1 MKQILGHVT
10 AAAGSQVTVCLES
23 GVASD
28 GFGRI
33 GNMVKVPCAEHDV
46 VGVVNAARVDPG
58 APPRDVVVVELFGEL
73 VPTHDSRM
81 QFSRGISRYPVSG
94 APVFAASDL
103 ELAAIFAPSSGTN
116 LRIGSLFHDPAQPA
130 LLLMD
135 PLLTRHFAVLGS
147 TGSGKSCTATLILS
161 AIAAEHPNAHIVML
175 DPHNEYATAFGEL
188 AEVIDVDNLQMPF
201 WFLDFEEAARILV
214 RGGTAQE
221 QEAQAIILKNAITRA
236 RRHYAGDDPAATSI
250 TVDTPVPF
258 RVTDLLRFIDGAMGK
273 LDKADTSAPYLRLMT
288 RLESLREDRR
298 FSFMFSEMV
307 TRDTLAQ
314 FVGRML
320 RLPSNGK
327 PLSIMDISG
336 LPSEIADVVVSLACR
351 VIFDFVLW
359 SGPGQ
364 VPPLLLVC
372 EEAHRYVPAD
382 EKAGFAAAARAI
394 TRLAKEGRKYG
405 ISLGLISQRPS
416 ELSATALSQCG
427 TIFALRLGSE
437 LDQRFVATALPDTA
451 QGMLAALPTLRNQEA
466 IIAGEGVPLPIRVRF
481 DDLPAPHRPR
491 SEGAAFSR
499 AWGAGGE
506 QPAACAE
513 ALLDEGVRRWRLR
526 TRSRAVL

>member
-1 MKQILGHVT
+1 
-10 AAAGSQVTVCLES
+10 
-23 GVASD
+23 
-28 GFGRI
+28 
-33 GNMVKVPCAEHDV
+33 
-46 VGVVNAARVDPG
+46 
-58 APPRDVVVVELFGEL
+58 
-73 VPTHDSRM
+73 
-81 QFSRGISRYPVSG
+81 
-94 APVFAASDL
+94 
-103 ELAAIFAPSSGTN
+103 
-116 LRIGSLFHDPAQPA
+116 
-130 LLLMD
+130 
-135 PLLTRHFAVLGS
+135 
-147 TGSGKSCTATLILS
+147 
-161 AIAAEHPNAHIVML
+161 
-175 DPHNEYATAFGEL
+175 
-188 AEVIDVDNLQMPF
+188 
-201 WFLDFEEAARILV
+201 
-214 RGGTAQE
+214 
-221 QEAQAIILKNAITRA
+221 
-236 RRHYAGDDPAATSI
+236 
-250 TVDTPVPF
+250 
-258 RVTDLLRFIDGAMGK
+258 
-273 LDKADTSAPYLRLMT
+273 LRLRT
-288 RLESLREDRR
+288 RLESLRDDRR

-320 RLPSNGK
+320 RLPANGK
-327 PLSIMDISG
+327 PLSIMDLSG

-394 TRLAKEGRKYG
+394 TRIAKEGRKYG

-416 ELSATALSQCG
+416 ELSPTALSQCG

-491 SEGAAFSR
+491 SEGAEFSR

-506 QPAACAE
+506 QAARCAE
-513 ALLDEGVRRWRLR
+513 ALLEEGVRRWRLR